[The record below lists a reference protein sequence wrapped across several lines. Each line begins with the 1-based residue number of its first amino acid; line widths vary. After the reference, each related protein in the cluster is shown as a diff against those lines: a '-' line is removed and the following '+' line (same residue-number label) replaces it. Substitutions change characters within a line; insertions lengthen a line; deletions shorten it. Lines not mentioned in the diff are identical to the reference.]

1 LTRPSPDVVVLDY
14 GMGNLRNV
22 ARTLERAGA
31 KPRVTTDPDQIR
43 RADRLVVPGV
53 GALGDMMRSLGER
66 GLEAA
71 LRERVCDGRP
81 YLGICLGMQVLFEE
95 GEEGSARCLGVCPGK
110 VTRFPDLPALPVPHM
125 GWNSVE
131 LTCPHPVLLG
141 GFFYFVHGYRASG
154 VPEDR
159 VVAHTDYGGRFPS
172 AVGFDACVAVQFHP
186 EKSQRT
192 GLRLLERFCVWRP

>member
-1 LTRPSPDVVVLDY
+1 MTRAIPDVVVVDY

-31 KPRVTTDPDQIR
+31 RPRVTTHPDEVR

-53 GALGDMMRSLGER
+53 GALGDMMRSLGEQ
-66 GLEAA
+66 GLVEA
-71 LRERVCDGRP
+71 LRERVQDGRP

-95 GEEGSARCLGVCPGK
+95 SEEGSARCLGVYPGK

-131 LTCPHPVLLG
+131 MTRQHPVLRG
-141 GFFYFVHGYRASG
+141 GFFYFVHGYRAAG
-154 VPEDR
+154 VPTDR
-159 VVAHTDYGGRFPS
+159 VLAYTDYGARFPS
-172 AVGFDACVAVQFHP
+172 AVGFDACLAVQFHP